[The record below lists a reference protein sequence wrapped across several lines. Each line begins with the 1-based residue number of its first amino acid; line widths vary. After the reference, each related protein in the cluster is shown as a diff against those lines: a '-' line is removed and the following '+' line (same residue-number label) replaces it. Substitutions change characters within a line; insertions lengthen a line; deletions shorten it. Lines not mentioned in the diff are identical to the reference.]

1 MESRIETQGP
11 LQGLSNLSH
20 NWGGVYHSTNF
31 ISQTL
36 EVAGTLVANTLK
48 LSSPKILTI
57 LCDEVFSGGW
67 AILVTI
73 EAQSMAVL
81 DIQLLDKALT
91 AAAWEERFEL
101 LAQNNV
107 VIGEIIKDQ
116 GVAMQS
122 ATGVLP
128 HSTVVIADAF
138 HAIPKRL
145 GTYHS
150 QLTRQINNCLT
161 QEAKIIAKIAGAASE
176 KMRHKQQAKLEVVR
190 TKKAQLIDLLDW
202 FQQAYFLLLSQLR
215 PFTSKGIPRDKQVAE
230 QHIEFAL
237 DVLELLPLNDI
248 TKNVKHIRKLLQSGE
263 LLSFMDKVPALYEA
277 WTTKLGTNT
286 SWLWMLYWLWWK
298 KSSQTHS
305 AKVQTKAKEEALAA
319 EELLKE
325 YYGDKPIYFEKTR
338 VELFAALDTI
348 VQASSLVETFNSILK
363 PFINSSRGQLTQSML
378 NLVMFFH
385 NHRVFHKRCKRGG
398 KAPIE
403 ILTGCRLDKHWLDLL
418 MDNIHAAFVKHQ
430 TTSLKQLHRI
440 VCNKKSGQQKAKVRP
455 LEDHH
460 SGDDLVT
467 MVA

>member
-20 NWGGVYHSTNF
+20 NWGGAYHSTNF

-36 EVAGTLVANTLK
+36 EVAGTLVENTLK
-48 LSSPKILTI
+48 LSSPKTLTI
-57 LCDEVFSGGW
+57 LCDEVFSGGQ

-81 DIQLLDKALT
+81 DIQLLDEALT

-101 LAQNNV
+101 LSKNNI

-128 HSTVVIADAF
+128 DSTVIIADTF
-138 HAIPKRL
+138 HAVAKRL
-145 GTYHS
+145 GIYHS
-150 QLTRQINNCLT
+150 QLTRKIKASLV
-161 QEAKIIAKIAGAASE
+161 QETEIADKIVGAASE
-176 KMRHKQQAKLEVVR
+176 KMQNKQQAKLEVAR
-190 TKKAQLIDLLDW
+190 TRTAQLLDLLDW
-202 FQQAYFLLLSQLR
+202 FEQAYFLLLSQLR
-215 PFTSKGIPRDKQVAE
+215 PFTSNGIPRAKQVAE

-237 DVLELLPLNDI
+237 DLLQLLPLNDI
-248 TKNVKHIRKLLQSGE
+248 TKNVKHIRKLLQNGE
-263 LLSFMDKVPALYEA
+263 LLSYMDKVPALYET

-298 KSSQTHS
+298 KSFQTHS
-305 AKVQTKAKEEALAA
+305 AKVQTKAKQQALAA

-325 YYGDKPIYFEKTR
+325 YYVDKPVYFEKTR

-363 PFINSSRGQLTQSML
+363 PFINSTRGQLNQSML

-403 ILTGCRLDKHWLDLL
+403 ILTGQNLNTDWLNLL
-418 MDNIHAAFVKHQ
+418 MDKIRTAFVKYE
-430 TTSLKQLHRI
+430 TTSLKQLHQML
-440 VCNKKSGQQKAKVRP
+440 CKKKSVQ
-455 LEDHH
+455 
-460 SGDDLVT
+460 
-467 MVA
+467 